1 MLQDEK
7 FGPERSE
14 VLMGGGGFDSATV
27 WGSDQIPKL
36 LIPLGR
42 AGYLQVW
49 LQDPPM
55 GEQLLQERT
64 CFLS

>member
-14 VLMGGGGFDSATV
+14 VLMGGGGFDSATL

-36 LIPLGR
+36 LIPLGINTSPSDS
-42 AGYLQVW
+42 LFM
-49 LQDPPM
+49 D
-55 GEQLLQERT
+55 
-64 CFLS
+64 S